1 MERYSEMEMNGAGL
15 RPEIIVRP
23 FHMWGRWA
31 TALGLLALAAGCSA
45 PTINI
50 GYRVPIG
57 SLDRL
62 VSEKSS
68 AADVRAALGE
78 PRGHGA
84 ARYTKDQ
91 PLRKVWYYEFIQL
104 KGDQFGINLLLV
116 FFRDDRY
123 DGYLW
128 FSAKELLKRLPS

>member
-1 MERYSEMEMNGAGL
+1 MNGTDPRPGKNL
-15 RPEIIVRP
+15 RR
-23 FHMWGRWA
+23 FHPWGRWMGV
-31 TALGLLALAAGCSA
+31 LGVLVLAAGCAA
-45 PTINI
+45 PSITM
-50 GYRVPIG
+50 GYRAPLQN
-57 SLDRL
+57 LDRL
-62 VSEKSS
+62 ISEKSS

-78 PRGHGA
+78 PRGHGG

-104 KGDQFGINLLLV
+104 KGDQVGLNILLV

-128 FSAKELLKRLPS
+128 FSAKELLTRQLS

>member
-1 MERYSEMEMNGAGL
+1 MNGADP
-15 RPEIIVRP
+15 RPDIIGRP
-23 FHMWGRWA
+23 FPMWGRWVA
-31 TALGLLALAAGCSA
+31 ALGLLALAAGCSA
-45 PTINI
+45 PPITI
-50 GYRVPIG
+50 GYRAPTD

-84 ARYTKDQ
+84 ARYTSDQ
-91 PLRKVWYYEFIQL
+91 PLRKVWYYEFIRL
-104 KGDQFGINLLLV
+104 KGDQIGLNLLLV

-128 FSAKELLKRLPS
+128 FSAKELMKRHPS

>member
-1 MERYSEMEMNGAGL
+1 MERYSEMEMNGAAP

-23 FHMWGRWA
+23 FHMWDRWVA
-31 TALGLLALAAGCSA
+31 ALGLLVLAAGCSA
-45 PTINI
+45 PPINI
-50 GYRVPIG
+50 GYRAPIG

-68 AADVRAALGE
+68 AADVRAALGA
-78 PRGHGA
+78 PRGYGA

>member
-1 MERYSEMEMNGAGL
+1 MERYSEMEMNGAGP

-23 FHMWGRWA
+23 FHMWGRWV
-31 TALGLLALAAGCSA
+31 TALGLLVLAAGCSA

-50 GYRVPIG
+50 GYRAPIG
-57 SLDRL
+57 GLDRL

-84 ARYTKDQ
+84 ARFTKDQ

-104 KGDQFGINLLLV
+104 KGSQFGINLLLV

>member
-1 MERYSEMEMNGAGL
+1 MNGTDP
-15 RPEIIVRP
+15 RPEKFVRP
-23 FHMWGRWA
+23 FHPWRRWMA
-31 TALGLLALAAGCSA
+31 VLGLLVLAAGCA
-45 PTINI
+45 PPQTITI
-50 GYRVPIG
+50 GYRAPLQN
-57 SLDRL
+57 LDRL
-62 VSEKSS
+62 ISEKST

-91 PLRKVWYYEFIQL
+91 PLRKVWYYEFMQV
-104 KGDQFGINLLLV
+104 KGLQVGVNILLV

-128 FSAKELLKRLPS
+128 FSAKELLTGIPS

>member
-1 MERYSEMEMNGAGL
+1 MEMNGADP

-23 FHMWGRWA
+23 FHMWGRWV
-31 TALGLLALAAGCSA
+31 TALGLLVLAAGCSV
-45 PTINI
+45 PPITI
-50 GYRVPIG
+50 GYQAPIG

-62 VSEKSS
+62 VSGKSS
-68 AADVRAALGE
+68 AANVRAALGE

-91 PLRKVWYYEFIQL
+91 PLRKVWFYEFIQM
-104 KGDQFGINLLLV
+104 KGTQIGINILLV
-116 FFRDDRY
+116 FFQDDRY